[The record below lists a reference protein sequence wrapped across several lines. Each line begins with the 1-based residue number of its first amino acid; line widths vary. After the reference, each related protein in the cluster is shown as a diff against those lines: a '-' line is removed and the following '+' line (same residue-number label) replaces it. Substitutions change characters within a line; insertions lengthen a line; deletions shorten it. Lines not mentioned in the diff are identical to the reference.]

1 MPARKTPADMANAQ
15 GAYIDDTEADKN
27 PGPEAARASGMD
39 AYNYYNEKYR
49 ELFKE
54 LAKR

>member
-27 PGPEAARASGMD
+27 LGPEAARASGMD
-39 AYNYYNEKYR
+39 AYSYYNEKYR

>member
-1 MPARKTPADMANAQ
+1 MRANEKKTDMANTQ
-15 GAYIDDTEADKN
+15 GADINAAEADKN
-27 PGPEAARASGMD
+27 PGPEAARASGVD

>member
-1 MPARKTPADMANAQ
+1 MRAKEKTTDMANAQ
-15 GAYIDDTEADKN
+15 GADINAAEAEKN

>member
-1 MPARKTPADMANAQ
+1 MANTQ
-15 GAYIDDTEADKN
+15 GADINAAEADKN
-27 PGPEAARASGMD
+27 PGPEAARASGVD